1 MSEMIQAFGQGWMV
15 GEAITQSREKRKAL
29 NAAVEQYGDV
39 ARDPGLFSALRNYDI
54 AGTSEAR
61 AQKGFDQAYDITA
74 KNESRVD
81 TQFQNSQQDRQKQAV
96 LGLVNGLRTARDR
109 GEDIG
114 TAFDKLADTLPSLG
128 VNPDDIPAMRQAV
141 IDNPAIL
148 DDYYASLTTG
158 APGRAGAAGAPN
170 KPGAADDNSA
180 LVRASDDIFNRI
192 AILREPGRQ
201 SAAKSIFGMGS
212 GGMIGGAVT
221 QGGFGQFGSV
231 PGSPASDY
239 ASNLDALS
247 GDIRSAAFET
257 LKGGGQI
264 TEKESEFAAN
274 AIAKISRS
282 TSYEEYT
289 KELDRLEAYMKRLM
303 DAAGRR
309 AAGEDVP
316 DITSGEAAAP
326 SPAKPTGPT
335 QIYPGYVN
343 PKTGAKFKGGD
354 WKDPANWEMPE

>member
-158 APGRAGAAGAPN
+158 APGRAGAAGAPSAAQLAKEKTQDEASQQVSQLTEEMRAAYQSLDAGGGIPSEKAPAFDSVVRWMRSSGVGRVAGSMLGTQN
-170 KPGAADDNSA
+170 ESLRQQAEGARQLLMLAIKNATGMSAQQMNSNMELQAMLKAATDPGATVESNM
-180 LVRASDDIFNRI
+180 
-192 AILREPGRQ
+192 
-201 SAAKSIFGMGS
+201 AA
-212 GGMIGGAVT
+212 
-221 QGGFGQFGSV
+221 
-231 PGSPASDY
+231 
-239 ASNLDALS
+239 
-247 GDIRSAAFET
+247 
-257 LKGGGQI
+257 
-264 TEKESEFAAN
+264 
-274 AIAKISRS
+274 
-282 TSYEEYT
+282 
-289 KELDRLEAYMKRLM
+289 LDRIEQAYG
-303 DAAGRR
+303 ASTEGAQ
-309 AAGEDVP
+309 P
-316 DITSGEAAAP
+316 AAP
-326 SPAKPTGPT
+326 PPDAPKGPT

>member
-1 MSEMIQAFGQGWMV
+1 MFW
-15 GEAITQSREKRKAL
+15 ITIGCW
-29 NAAVEQYGDV
+29 AAYG
-39 ARDPGLFSALRNYDI
+39 
-54 AGTSEAR
+54 
-61 AQKGFDQAYDITA
+61 TA
-74 KNESRVD
+74 
-81 TQFQNSQQDRQKQAV
+81 A
-96 LGLVNGLRTARDR
+96 
-109 GEDIG
+109 IG
-114 TAFDKLADTLPSLG
+114 TAAAWKWCDTLGSATTSGEVDLG
-128 VNPDDIPAMRQAV
+128 AGNDR
-141 IDNPAIL
+141 
-148 DDYYASLTTG
+148 LTLGNGGNTL
-158 APGRAGAAGAPN
+158 
-170 KPGAADDNSA
+170 
-180 LVRASDDIFNRI
+180 LV
-192 AILREPGRQ
+192 
-201 SAAKSIFGMGS
+201 
-212 GGMIGGAVT
+212 
-221 QGGFGQFGSV
+221 
-231 PGSPASDY
+231 
-239 ASNLDALS
+239 SNV
-247 GDIRSAAFET
+247 ET